1 MRGASLSPWE
11 HDGHRYVS
19 AGRYISAGPTERTVV
34 DQKLAENPPKD
45 SASTEGRS
53 SGEAMRV
60 VREGSRAHK
69 KGDYAEAL
77 RLFRLAAEQGE
88 ADAQSWLGLMYS
100 LGHGVTQS
108 NVEAC
113 RWFRLAA
120 EQGEP
125 WAQYRLGMM
134 YEKGHGVGQ
143 DYAEAFR
150 LFRLA
155 AEQDE
160 AGAQRQLGD
169 MYEFGWGIE
178 KNIPMARHWYEL
190 AAGQGDPLAQNALRL
205 MGSE

>member
-1 MRGASLSPWE
+1 M
-11 HDGHRYVS
+11 
-19 AGRYISAGPTERTVV
+19 

-53 SGEAMRV
+53 SGEAMSV

-69 KGDYAEAL
+69 KG
-77 RLFRLAAEQGE
+77 
-88 ADAQSWLGLMYS
+88 
-100 LGHGVTQS
+100 
-108 NVEAC
+108 
-113 RWFRLAA
+113 
-120 EQGEP
+120 
-125 WAQYRLGMM
+125 
-134 YEKGHGVGQ
+134 

-169 MYEFGWGIE
+169 MYEFGWSIE

>member
-1 MRGASLSPWE
+1 MS
-11 HDGHRYVS
+11 
-19 AGRYISAGPTERTVV
+19 
-34 DQKLAENPPKD
+34 
-45 SASTEGRS
+45 
-53 SGEAMRV
+53 V

-69 KGDYAEAL
+69 RGDYAEAL
-77 RLFRLAAEQGE
+77 RLFRLAADQGE

-108 NVEAC
+108 DAEAC
-113 RWFRLAA
+113 RW
-120 EQGEP
+120 
-125 WAQYRLGMM
+125 
-134 YEKGHGVGQ
+134 
-143 DYAEAFR
+143 
-150 LFRLA
+150 FRLA

>member
-1 MRGASLSPWE
+1 M
-11 HDGHRYVS
+11 
-19 AGRYISAGPTERTVV
+19 

-53 SGEAMRV
+53 SGEAMSV

-113 RWFRLAA
+113 RWYRLAA

-125 WAQYRLGMM
+125 WAQYRLGTM
-134 YEKGHGVGQ
+134 YKEGYGVTQ
-143 DYAEAFR
+143 DDVEACR
-150 LFRLA
+150 WYRLA
-155 AEQDE
+155 AEQGE
-160 AGAQRQLGD
+160 ADAQSWLGF
-169 MYEFGWGIE
+169 MYEKGRGNLTDR
-178 KNIPMARHWYEL
+178 K
-190 AAGQGDPLAQNALRL
+190 
-205 MGSE
+205 SVV

>member
-1 MRGASLSPWE
+1 MDTGMLVP
-11 HDGHRYVS
+11 DD
-19 AGRYISAGPTERTVV
+19 ISAPDQPERTFV

-45 SASTEGRS
+45 STSTEGRS
-53 SGEAMRV
+53 SGEAMSV

-69 KGDYAEAL
+69 RGDYAEAL
-77 RLFRLAAEQGE
+77 RL
-88 ADAQSWLGLMYS
+88 
-100 LGHGVTQS
+100 
-108 NVEAC
+108 
-113 RWFRLAA
+113 FRLAA

-134 YEKGHGVGQ
+134 YEKGRGVEQ
-143 DYAEAFR
+143 DYAEALR

-155 AEQDE
+155 AEQGE

-169 MYEFGWGIE
+169 MYEFGWSIE